1 LGKLR
6 RGAIMDVLE
15 EHSKMMLGFMGSTA
29 PQASA
34 AGGERRGGD
43 RFPIEREVTFKVLNS
58 KIGAEP
64 GSGRTLNISS
74 TGVLFSTDEN
84 LTPGKRVELSISWPI
99 QLNGKCGLKLVARGR
114 VVRARAKS
122 IAVEIDKYEFRTVG
136 ATGLKPLQEMKNRVS
151 PF

>member
-1 LGKLR
+1 
-6 RGAIMDVLE
+6 
-15 EHSKMMLGFMGSTA
+15 MMLGFMGSTA
-29 PQASA
+29 PQTSPAS
-34 AGGERRGGD
+34 GERRGGD
-43 RFPIEREVTFKVLNS
+43 RFPIERELTFRVLNS
-58 KIGAEP
+58 KTGVEP

-84 LTPGKRVELSISWPI
+84 LTPGKRLELSISWPI

-136 ATGLKPLQEMKNRVS
+136 SSGLKPLQEITKRVP